1 MTRGRCVRWASL
13 DRVSSGWTRGGV
25 ALLFTLFSGNPPQA
39 QVFETVGVRAL
50 GMGGAFVAVADDASA
65 NYWNPAGVAGV
76 FFSGALDVQQT
87 DTRLG
92 SDPLGRQGT
101 SHLTTFASLAS
112 QSLGLS
118 YYRVRG
124 WQVRRSAEIGD
135 QASLASLV
143 TQHAALTVLQPV
155 IPGITV
161 ATALKTVRGTAAVG
175 FADAMLPIDT
185 LHEVASELSGRST
198 TRFDLD
204 VGVMFGAGP
213 IKLGFVAR
221 NVREPEFALADD
233 SIVRLRRQ
241 LRAGI
246 SIRPSPTLTIASDA
260 DLTTTTDVAGPRR
273 NLAVGAEQ
281 RLGRLLL
288 VRAGGRVNLED
299 SNRSPIGTLGMSVQV
314 ASGFWVDSQFT
325 GGRDEG
331 DRGWGLATRLGF

>member
-1 MTRGRCVRWASL
+1 MIPCCCHRPAGRDHLSDRWAC
-13 DRVSSGWTRGGV
+13 GGV
-25 ALLFTLFSGNPPQA
+25 ALLLALLSGASLQA

-76 FFSGALDVQQT
+76 FFSGVLDVQQT

-124 WQVRRSAEIGD
+124 WQVRRSAEMGD
-135 QASLASLV
+135 QATLASLV
-143 TQHAALTVLQPV
+143 TQHVGLTVLQPV
-155 IPGITV
+155 TPGIMV
-161 ATALKTVRGTAAVG
+161 ATVLKTVRGTAAVG
-175 FADAMLPIDT
+175 FADAMLPIAT
-185 LHEVASELSGRST
+185 LHEAASELPGRST

-204 VGVMFGAGP
+204 FGVMLGADAF
-213 IKLGFVAR
+213 KLGFVAR
-221 NVREPEFALADD
+221 NVREPEFVLADD

-241 LRAGI
+241 LRVGI
-246 SIRPSPTLTIASDA
+246 AIRPSPTLTIASDA

-273 NLAVGAEQ
+273 NLTLGAEQ
-281 RLGRLLL
+281 RLGRVLL
-288 VRAGGRVNLED
+288 RAGGRVNRED
-299 SNRSPIGTLGMSVQV
+299 SNHSPVGTLGMSLQV
-314 ASGFWVDSQFT
+314 TSGFWVDSQFT

-331 DRGWGLATRLGF
+331 DRGWGVATRFGV